1 MIHYFR
7 GGVHPDDRKASTR
20 HKPIEPLSP
29 PRRLIYPLSMHIGA
43 ACTPLVKVGDK
54 VTIGQKIG
62 DSASPVSAPIH
73 ASVSGEIVAIEPYS
87 SPDGTKIQSVIV
99 ENDGLDIMHES
110 VRPYGS
116 VESLPRDELFQ
127 IVREC
132 GIVGA
137 GGGGFPTHTKIKSAQ
152 DKTDILIINGC
163 ECEPC
168 LTGDHRLMLEA
179 PEEIVG
185 GVRILMKLLNVD
197 KAVIAVESN
206 KYDAAESVRRTLP
219 RGGPVRVKV
228 LPTRYPHGSER
239 QLIKTVSGREVPPD
253 ALPAS
258 VGASVFNVETTA
270 AIHRAV
276 TTGLPFFQR
285 VVTVAGNAVANA
297 KNLRVRIGTPFEELF
312 AATGGFRE
320 TPHKIIVGGPMMG
333 FAQHNLRAPVTK
345 GTCGLLAFTD
355 SIAIPSSTPCIR
367 CGRCVQHCP
376 MRLLPVSMYILEQ
389 KNALQD
395 IEKLRI
401 GDCIECGCCSYS
413 CPARLHLVQSFRT
426 GKHKLKALRE
436 GRGD

>member
-1 MIHYFR
+1 
-7 GGVHPDDRKASTR
+7 
-20 HKPIEPLSP
+20 
-29 PRRLIYPLSMHIGA
+29 MHTGA
-43 ACTPLVKVGDK
+43 ACTPLVKIGDK

-62 DSASPVSAPIH
+62 DSSSPVSAPLH
-73 ASVSGEIVAIEPYS
+73 ASVSGEVVAIEPYS
-87 SPDGTKIQSVIV
+87 NPAGTKIQSIIV

-116 VESLPRDELFQ
+116 VESLPVEELFQ

-137 GGGGFPTHTKIKSAQ
+137 GGAAYPTHAKIKFAQ
-152 DKTDILIINGC
+152 NKTDILIINGC

-168 LTGDHRLMLEA
+168 LTGDYRLMLEA

-185 GVRILMKLLNVD
+185 GVRVLMKLLNVD
-197 KAVIAVESN
+197 RAVIAVESN

-228 LPTRYPHGSER
+228 LPTRYPQGAEK
-239 QLIKTVSGREVPPD
+239 QLIKSVSGREVPPGS
-253 ALPAS
+253 AAAS
-258 VGASVFNVETTA
+258 MGSVIFNVETTA

-320 TPHKIIVGGPMMG
+320 TPHKIIIGGPMMG
-333 FAQHNLRAPVTK
+333 LAQHNLRAPVTK
-345 GTCGLLAFTD
+345 GSCGLLAFTD
-355 SIAIPSSTPCIR
+355 SIAIPPSTPCIR

-376 MRLLPVSMYILEQ
+376 MRLLPVSLYVLEQ
-389 KNALQD
+389 NNKLREL
-395 IEKLRI
+395 EKLHI
-401 GDCIECGCCSYS
+401 DDCIECGCCN
-413 CPARLHLVQSFRT
+413 CPARLHLVQSVRAA
-426 GKHKLKALRE
+426 KLRLNA
-436 GRGD
+436 